1 MDDKEALIRLEEKV
15 DTILDRLKDLTRI
28 EERVRI
34 LETVTHGIPDMKDDI
49 KALESKSN
57 TWSLINSVGVAL
69 AGLLGF
75 IGK

>member
-69 AGLLGF
+69 AGLFGF

>member
-1 MDDKEALIRLEEKV
+1 MDDKETLIRLEEKV
-15 DTILDRLKDLTRI
+15 DTILERLKDLTKI
-28 EERVRI
+28 EERVRS
-34 LETVTHGIPDMKDDI
+34 LENVTHGIPDMKDDI

-69 AGLLGF
+69 AGLFGF